1 MINILGKEYTM
12 DELVQLRTLIEK
24 AMNHLED
31 ADAIEGI
38 TLFPAWADLLA
49 ENYEFTTEDV
59 AKGFRCK
66 HGDVLYKV
74 IQPHVIQADWA
85 PDLVPAMFVAVN
97 ETNEGSLEDPIP
109 AVAGMEYK
117 KDLYYIYNDVIYLCI
132 RQDTENGTVLHFTPD
147 ALVGNYFEVVE

>member
-1 MINILGKEYTM
+1 MRKSEILKM
-12 DELVQLRTLIEK
+12 RAVIEK
-24 AMNHLED
+24 AVQSLD
-31 ADAIEGI
+31 DKTALTAVR
-38 TLFPAWADLLA
+38 LFPAWADLLT

-74 IQPHVIQADWA
+74 IQPHVIQAGWS
-85 PDLVPAMFVAVN
+85 PDLAPAIFVAVN
-97 ETNEGSLEDPIP
+97 ETNAGSIEDPIP

-147 ALVGNYFEVVE
+147 QLVGHYFEVVK